1 MHVRFSVACAAFAL
15 LAFGG
20 GALAQQP
27 IVIKFSHVVA
37 VDTPK
42 GKGAEQFKKLA
53 EERTKGR
60 VKIEVYPNSQLYK
73 DGEEMEA
80 LQLGSVQMLAPSVA
94 KFGPL
99 GAREFEVFDL
109 PYIFDSFDELHKVTE
124 GTVGKTLFQKL
135 ESKGITGL
143 AYWDN
148 GFKDMS
154 ANKPLRKPE
163 DMKGLKMRIQSSKVL
178 GDEMKT

>member
-1 MHVRFSVACAAFAL
+1 MKSRLLLAIAASAL
-15 LAFGG
+15 LAFAGS
-20 GALAQQP
+20 ALAQQP

-42 GKGAEQFKKLA
+42 GKGAEYFKKLA

-60 VKIEVYPNSQLYK
+60 VKVEVYPNSQLYK
-73 DGEEMEA
+73 DSEEMEA
-80 LQLGSVQMLAPSVA
+80 LQLGSVQMLAPSLA

-99 GAREFEVFDL
+99 GVREFEVFDL
-109 PYIFDSFDELHKVTE
+109 PYIFDSYAELHKVTE
-124 GTVGKTLFQKL
+124 GPVGKTLFKKL
-135 ESKGITGL
+135 ETKGIIGL

-154 ANKPLRKPE
+154 ANRPLKHARRRQGSE
-163 DMKGLKMRIQSSKVL
+163 DAHPVL
-178 GDEMKT
+178 EGA